1 MQGAARATTKGTS
14 IRLRKGLTHYRW
26 CGPGGRYLG
35 GLRAWV
41 TTPTPFVRDSLAP
54 GFAAKGYRVFVYDHY
69 GWGYFDCPYGWQD
82 RTFLSTICL
91 NC

>member
-41 TTPTPFVRDSLAP
+41 TTPTPFVRDSLARALLQKAI
-54 GFAAKGYRVFVYDHY
+54 GFWSMITMGGGILIALTVGRIALFCRPSV
-69 GWGYFDCPYGWQD
+69 
-82 RTFLSTICL
+82 
-91 NC
+91 